1 MEPVEVLRER
11 FPALEIRDVRA
22 IEDGWDSLVLEVNG
36 EYVFR
41 FPRRPEVEAW
51 VEREIL
57 LLPELAEA
65 LPVEVPRFDFVAR
78 NGLLC
83 VGYRK
88 LVGAAAGADLSERAG
103 DDLGRFLAALH
114 HFPVERARS
123 LGVPYFDPGAW
134 RAHFEGFCGDLR
146 QRVLP
151 LLAQDERERA
161 ESRFA
166 EIDGFDFDPVLV
178 HGDLGPE
185 HVLVRDGRVAGVID
199 WSDAR
204 VGDPA
209 LDFAWC
215 LHGTSEPTADAIARS
230 YGLDPGTRE
239 RSLFYRRLGPWYE
252 VVYGLETEQP
262 RFVESGVAGIRARL
276 PSP

>member
-1 MEPVEVLRER
+1 M
-11 FPALEIRDVRA
+11 
-22 IEDGWDSLVLEVNG
+22 LEVNG

-41 FPRRPEVEAW
+41 FPRRPEVEQW

-57 LLPELAEA
+57 LLSALADT

-88 LVGAAAGADLSERAG
+88 LVGEPAGADLAKGGGE
-103 DDLGRFLAALH
+103 DLGRSLAALH
-114 HFPVERARS
+114 RFPVERARA
-123 LGVPYFDPGAW
+123 LGVPYFDPAAW
-134 RAHFEGFCGDLR
+134 RAHFESFCGTLR
-146 QRVLP
+146 HRVLP
-151 LLAQDERERA
+151 LLAHGERERA
-161 ESRFA
+161 EQLFA
-166 EIDGFDFDPVLV
+166 GVSGLDFEPVLV

-185 HVLVRDGRVAGVID
+185 HVLVRDGRVVGVID

-215 LHGTSEPTADAIARS
+215 LHGTSKAAADAIAYS
-230 YGLDPGTRE
+230 YGLDARTRE

-252 VVYGLETEQP
+252 VVYGLDADRP
-262 RFVESGVAGIRARL
+262 RFVESGLAGIRARL
-276 PSP
+276 PD